1 MKKLL
6 QGVFLPFTLF
16 SFVIVMIGCDP
27 SFKNAEDE
35 QNQPQKESA
44 QTMSKSDDSSTQSSK
59 DEITAKS
66 DLKTGNF
73 FYIARDVA
81 DLQMNAGGYIS
92 ELKLAQD
99 QLQQAI
105 ESQNQQQLQSSAS
118 SLQTQLTSFNQ
129 ALINLDLKSKEIDDI
144 RENIVTANTQVL
156 KSPLMNGDVDFSK
169 VDFQKL
175 KQQMGSV
182 QNEMLKLA
190 AMMIPASDSNQAD
203 ETDSNS

>member
-6 QGVFLPFTLF
+6 QGTVLPFTIF

-27 SFKNAEDE
+27 SFKNAEDQ
-35 QNQPQKESA
+35 QNQA
-44 QTMSKSDDSSTQSSK
+44 QEKSEQTTSTSDESSTQPSK

-81 DLQMNAGGYIS
+81 DLQMNAGSYIS
-92 ELKLAQD
+92 ELKLSQD

-118 SLQTQLTSFNQ
+118 SLQTQLKGFNQ
-129 ALINLDLKSKEIDDI
+129 ALINLDLKSKEIHDI
-144 RENIVTANTQVL
+144 RENIVSANTQVL

-169 VDFQKL
+169 VDFKKL

-190 AMMIPASDSNQAD
+190 AMMIPANDSNQAD
-203 ETDSNS
+203 EADSNR